1 MDRVWFT
8 FVDSP
13 TNRTS
18 DPVGVAGLPDSPPL
32 SVVQTSWTGTDKSL
46 LVYNLSTTPPGIAYR
61 YYISLF
67 FAELDPNV
75 NASGLRVFDVSINGK
90 SFSKGI
96 DVYAVVGLYAVCE
109 IYSTVP
115 VGPFSDYVLIN
126 LTSTAGSLF
135 PPFIAAAEILQ
146 LVQNPMVPPTS
157 SVDSKSQF
165 YFQDP

>member
-1 MDRVWFT
+1 M
-8 FVDSP
+8 DSP

-75 NASGLRVFDVSINGK
+75 NASGLRVFDGTVNGNLL
-90 SFSKGI
+90 FQGL
-96 DVYAVVGLYAVCE
+96 DVYEQVGQYGVIESYSSAPFGPYA
-109 IYSTVP
+109 
-115 VGPFSDYVLIN
+115 DYVVIN
-126 LTSTAGSLF
+126 LTSTASSVY
-135 PPFIAAAEILQ
+135 PPSIAAAEIIRLFD
-146 LVQNPMVPPTS
+146 NPMVPATS
-157 SVDSKSQF
+157 SVDSKTSSCS
-165 YFQDP
+165 DNP

>member
-1 MDRVWFT
+1 MAYTADT
-8 FVDSP
+8 
-13 TNRTS
+13 TNQTS
-18 DPVGVAGLPDSPPL
+18 QAVVVAGVADSPPV
-32 SVVQTSWTGTDKSL
+32 SVLQTSFVAPSAAGL
-46 LVYNLSTTPPGIAYR
+46 YYNRSTHPEGSAYKYHIALY
-61 YYISLF
+61 
-67 FAELDPNV
+67 FAELDPRV